1 MAEVLEFNEMMFTN
15 FEPKMK
21 NRYIMEIDGIQSYLI
36 KAAARPSINFETVKL
51 DHINTYRKLQGKG
64 EWQDISITLYDPIVP
79 SGAQQVMEW
88 VRLGY
93 ESLTGRKG
101 YADFYKKD
109 IDFYMLGPVGD
120 KIEQWKLKGA
130 FIQAANFND
139 LSFESNDPADIELTL
154 SYDYAILEFQILST
168 TIYLFE
174 EGSLSENLFSFYNF
188 LVLIY
193 LYIQT
198 NKG

>member
-1 MAEVLEFNEMMFTN
+1 MAEVLEFDQMFYTN

-36 KAAARPSINFETVKL
+36 KAANRPSINFETITL
-51 DHINTYRKLQGKG
+51 DHINIKRKLQGKG
-64 EWQDISITLYDPIVP
+64 EWQDLEITLYDPIVP

-88 VRLGY
+88 VRLGH
-93 ESLTGRKG
+93 ESITGRRG

-130 FIQAANFND
+130 FIASANFGD
-139 LSFESNDPADIELTL
+139 LSFDSNDPAEISLTL
-154 SYDYAILEFQILST
+154 AYDYAILEF
-168 TIYLFE
+168 
-174 EGSLSENLFSFYNF
+174 
-188 LVLIY
+188 
-193 LYIQT
+193 
-198 NKG
+198 